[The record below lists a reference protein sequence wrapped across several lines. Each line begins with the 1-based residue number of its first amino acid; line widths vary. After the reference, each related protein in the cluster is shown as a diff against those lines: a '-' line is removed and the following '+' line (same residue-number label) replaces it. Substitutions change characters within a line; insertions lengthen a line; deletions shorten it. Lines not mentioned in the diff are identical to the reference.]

1 MHNPVVLL
9 QSDYLLIYSLP
20 WLNGFM
26 GSIISPI
33 SGALGKSCSTS
44 VLYILFNMERGLSPI
59 LPAQDLT
66 NLAIQ
71 AFNRVMPSFYAAH
84 ANTINTVVFLTTLIW
99 LESISYSNS
108 VSELVSRTFLP
119 ITLPIK
125 SIGIT
130 KRAMD
135 KGLDFLET
143 VGRYEYKTVK
153 GAWRIIKT
161 LWHNTGNIFRGGGGL
176 SA

>member
-1 MHNPVVLL
+1 
-9 QSDYLLIYSLP
+9 
-20 WLNGFM
+20 M

-33 SGALGKSCSTS
+33 SGALGKSCSTA

-71 AFNRVMPSFYAAH
+71 TFNRVMPSFYAAH

-99 LESISYSNS
+99 LESIAYSKN

-119 ITLPIK
+119 VTLPFKTILVAKKTIDK
-125 SIGIT
+125 S
-130 KRAMD
+130 
-135 KGLDFLET
+135 LDVLEK
-143 VGRYEYKTVK
+143 VGSCEYKFVK
-153 GAWRIIKT
+153 GAWRITKT